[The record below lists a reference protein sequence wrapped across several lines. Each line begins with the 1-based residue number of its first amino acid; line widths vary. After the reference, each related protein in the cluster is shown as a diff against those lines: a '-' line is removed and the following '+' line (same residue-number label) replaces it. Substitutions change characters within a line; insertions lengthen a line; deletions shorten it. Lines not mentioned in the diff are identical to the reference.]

1 MEKITYEIEF
11 ITPAFIG
18 GANQQA
24 ELRPASFVG
33 LLRWWWRV
41 LKGQKNTEKLFNEES
56 EIFGNQKKAG
66 KVWVRIR
73 NKSIS
78 VGKDVK
84 SDNGLHWYY
93 NKKIGQLEGKH
104 AGIGY
109 LFFSAVLNERDY
121 LTPGSGFVL
130 EFVGEKESL
139 LQATASLWALAT
151 FGGVGTRARRGGGNI
166 QILNSHFL
174 DMVPK
179 EPLPDWLRS
188 QYISSL
194 RIVQGS
200 GLIRSVYV
208 SKAKFKSWIE
218 ALNDIGKSFMEYRS
232 RNKRRIFEMGAF
244 GLPIRYR
251 GNVFLKPEKHN
262 RRASPL
268 ILKIIK
274 VEDGY
279 RWMAVWL
286 DGKFLPNNEKLE
298 FKGEL
303 REPNLKPIE
312 EFLSTLDADVLHLRE
327 V

>member
-1 MEKITYEIEF
+1 MERLEYEIEF

-41 LKGQKNTEKLFNEES
+41 LKGQKNPEKLFNEES
-56 EIFGNQKKAG
+56 EIFGNQEKAG

-84 SDNGLHWYY
+84 NDNKLHWYY

-109 LFFSAVLNERDY
+109 LFFSAVLNGRDY
-121 LTPGSGFVL
+121 LTPGSRFVL

-166 QILNSHFL
+166 RILNSQKGFI

-179 EPLPDWLRS
+179 EPLLDWLRS
-188 QYISSL
+188 KYTNSL

-208 SKAKFKSWIE
+208 SKVKFKSWIE
-218 ALNDIGKSFMEYRS
+218 ALNDIGKSFMDYRS
-232 RNKRRIFEMGAF
+232 RNKDRIFDMGAF
-244 GLPIRYR
+244 GLPIRHR
-251 GNVFLKPEKHN
+251 GNVFLTPEKHN

-268 ILKIIK
+268 ILKLIK
-274 VEDGY
+274 VEDEY

-312 EFLSTLDADVLHLRE
+312 EFLKTLEAEE
-327 V
+327 VKL